1 MSGAKKRQ
9 PVRSMTGYAR
19 ARRVCAAGE
28 INVTLKSVNHRAL
41 DLHIQ
46 MPEELAAAEPAVRAA
61 LRERL
66 KRGHIDVRVG
76 FARAGAGPR
85 AALNRPLFE
94 ACIHAL
100 KEAAEALDMAAPAV
114 DLNGL
119 LRVPGMVTA
128 QAAEEAAPD
137 LDGETLAALN
147 EALDGLEAFRVRE
160 GEEIRTEM
168 AEQNRRLET
177 LAGEIEKTR
186 NKAMPVLQ
194 ARLNERLKELLRGAT
209 VDPQR
214 LAQEAAMLAERGDI
228 AEEIARL
235 KIHAAQA
242 AALLDE
248 GGEVGKRLDFLLQEM
263 NRESNTIL
271 SKTGGA
277 GEIGLRITEL
287 ALEAKSA
294 IEKIREQALNL
305 E

>member
-28 INVTLKSVNHRAL
+28 IQVALKSVNHRAL

-46 MPEELAAAEPAVRAA
+46 LPDELSAAEPAVRAA

-66 KRGHIDVRVG
+66 KRGHIEVRVG
-76 FARAGAGPR
+76 FARAGSGPQ

-94 ACIHAL
+94 ACLQAL
-100 KEAAEALDMAAPAV
+100 KEAAEALRVEAPAV

-128 QAAEEAAPD
+128 QAAEEAAPE
-137 LDGETLAALN
+137 LEGETLAAIE

-160 GEEIRTEM
+160 GEAIRAEM
-168 AEQNRRLET
+168 EKQNRRLEA
-177 LAGEIEKTR
+177 LAGEIEKNR
-186 NKAMPVLQ
+186 HQAMPALQ
-194 ARLNERLKELLRGAT
+194 ARLSERLRELLRGAA

-242 AALLDE
+242 AALLEE

-277 GEIGLRITEL
+277 GETGLRITEL
-287 ALEAKSA
+287 ALEAKSV

>member
-1 MSGAKKRQ
+1 MSEPGMRQ
-9 PVRSMTGYAR
+9 PLRSMTGYAR
-19 ARRVCAAGE
+19 ARRACAAGE
-28 INVTLKSVNHRAL
+28 VNVALKSVNHRAF

-46 MPEELAAAEPAVRAA
+46 LPDELASLEPAVRAA
-61 LRERL
+61 IRERL
-66 KRGHIDVRVG
+66 KRGHIEARIS
-76 FARAGAGPR
+76 FTRAGSNTQAT
-85 AALNRPLFE
+85 LNQPLFE
-94 ACIHAL
+94 ACVNAL
-100 KEAAEALDMAAPAV
+100 RQAAKALNVEPPPV

-119 LRVPGMVTA
+119 LRVPGMVVA
-128 QAAEEAAPD
+128 QAAAEAAPEVE
-137 LDGETLAALN
+137 GETLAALS

-160 GEEIRTEM
+160 GEEIRESI
-168 AEQNRRLET
+168 EGQNRTLEE
-177 LAGEIEKTR
+177 LASEIER
-186 NKAMPVLQ
+186 HRDKALPALQ
-194 ARLNERLKELLRGAT
+194 ARLAERLKDLLRGAT

-242 AALLDE
+242 AALIGE

-287 ALEAKSA
+287 ALAAKAS